1 VGALGD
7 FFAAQSWRASS
18 LGIEAERDSI
28 QMSAAFAQKS
38 TERALFGAWHGD
50 PVSAY
55 TLINNQIYLDAGGL
69 QHSAPL
75 NQEDVLMRVFV
86 TGATGFVGSAV
97 VSELLR
103 AGHAVLGLARTDE
116 AAAAL
121 HKAGAGVHRGSMEDL
136 DSLRAGVDAADG
148 VIHTAFNH
156 DFSRFAEN
164 ALTESRAVDALGEAL
179 RGSERPLIVT
189 SGFAMLSAG
198 PVCVETDEPIPPS
211 DRYPRASEATAMK
224 FVDAGVRVSVVRL
237 PPTVHGQGDHGFVP
251 RVIAF
256 ARQHGVS
263 PYIGDGSNRWAAVHR
278 YDAAHVFRLA
288 LERAASGGRY
298 HAVAEEGI
306 PFRQIADTVG
316 KQLGVSVVSVSKEQ
330 APAHFEWLAP
340 FVGMTMAASSERTR
354 ETLGWTPSHPELLAD
369 LRDAGYFD

>member
-1 VGALGD
+1 
-7 FFAAQSWRASS
+7 
-18 LGIEAERDSI
+18 
-28 QMSAAFAQKS
+28 
-38 TERALFGAWHGD
+38 
-50 PVSAY
+50 
-55 TLINNQIYLDAGGL
+55 
-69 QHSAPL
+69 
-75 NQEDVLMRVFV
+75 MRVFV

-103 AGHAVLGLARTDE
+103 AGHAVLGLARTDA

-121 HKAGAGVHRGSMEDL
+121 QKAGARVHRGSLEDI
-136 DSLRAGVDAADG
+136 DSLRAGVEDADG

-164 ALTESRAVDALGEAL
+164 AHTESRAIDGLGEAL
-179 RGSERPLIVT
+179 RGSARPLIVT
-189 SGFAMLSAG
+189 SGFATLSAG

-224 FVDAGVRVSVVRL
+224 FVADGVRVSVVRL

-251 RVIAF
+251 RVIAL

-278 YDAAHVFRLA
+278 YDAARVFRLA

-298 HAVAEEGI
+298 HAAAEEGI
-306 PFRQIADTVG
+306 AFQQIAETIG
-316 KQLGVSVVSVSKEQ
+316 KQLGVPVASVSKEQ

-340 FVGMTMAASSERTR
+340 FVGMNMAASSERTR
-354 ETLGWTPSHPELLAD
+354 DTLGWTPTHPDLIAD
-369 LRDAGYFD
+369 LRDAGYFG